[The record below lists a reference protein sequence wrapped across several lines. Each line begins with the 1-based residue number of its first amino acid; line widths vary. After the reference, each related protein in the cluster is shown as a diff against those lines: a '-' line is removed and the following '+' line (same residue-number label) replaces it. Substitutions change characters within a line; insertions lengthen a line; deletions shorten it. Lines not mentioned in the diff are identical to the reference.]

1 MDCSTVGFPVHHQL
15 LELAQTHVHLVG
27 DTIQLSHP
35 LLSLSPPAFNLS
47 QPQGLYQ
54 GVSSLHQVATV
65 SELQLSISPPSEYSG
80 LISFRTDWL
89 DLFAVQA
96 TLKSLLQH
104 HSSKASVLRHSAFF
118 MVQLSHPNMTTG
130 KTIALTGWTFVSKVM
145 SLLFNTLSRF
155 VIAFL
160 PKEAVDGNV
169 SSCALWYQIAWVQI
183 PALPLIS
190 NVISGSE
197 LASSSLGFL
206 IYDIHGKTVTF
217 VHFQINDMMV

>member
-1 MDCSTVGFPVHHQL
+1 MIPSNRLILCRPFLLLPSIFP
-15 LELAQTHVHLVG
+15 
-27 DTIQLSHP
+27 
-35 LLSLSPPAFNLS
+35 NLRVFTKES
-47 QPQGLYQ
+47 VLCVRWPKYQ
-54 GVSSLHQVATV
+54 SFSF
-65 SELQLSISPPSEYSG
+65 SISPPREYSG

-96 TLKSLLQH
+96 TLKSLLQQ
-104 HSSKASVLRHSAFF
+104 HSSKASILRHSAFF
-118 MVQLSHPNMTTG
+118 MVQLSHPNISTG
-130 KTIALTGWTFVSKVM
+130 KTIALTGRTFVSQVM

-160 PKEAVDGNV
+160 LKEAVDGNV

-190 NVISGSE
+190 NVISGSK
-197 LASSSLGFL
+197 LASLSLGFL

-217 VHFQINDMMV
+217 VHFQINDMMRVECLAIIRKKQREKEKLTG